1 MITDKAR
8 ALRRTIASALL
19 SCVAITVLLACEEP
33 VRRSASAPTKPTMP
47 TTTPPAQSNNCVPN
61 VAIHSTATGGK
72 IQGAIKDEVLYWAG
86 SRSNVECLPEAQQNQ
101 KQLNRVGS
109 THEGTPTYRV
119 IRVHRTI
126 GTRYY
131 MLKYL
136 NDIPVCIIDVT
147 GACDRMLSAL
157 GNYDIDDLPDEAP
170 ALDGSTTTSVP
181 RDYLFTLRSD
191 DFTVVGTT
199 PTAAA
204 IVDYKIDVT
213 AADVR
218 DGVITAQLQRSAS
231 EGTWE
236 PFPYTINGFV
246 PHTEPKR
253 AASLTLTY
261 QVSAGYVRL
270 IATAHLTG
278 AEMSRALILFNDF
291 KIRIRIVHYP
301 WTILCRHPWFPCSRK
316 GGTSPLDDHAGAAP
330 DP

>member
-1 MITDKAR
+1 MLTGSTTEPEAIESCRQHAR
-8 ALRRTIASALL
+8 RNADLPSDTSTSNHRYPVLHVEVSQRHTGMHHRRNRRLR
-19 SCVAITVLLACEEP
+19 
-33 VRRSASAPTKPTMP
+33 
-47 TTTPPAQSNNCVPN
+47 PN
-61 VAIHSTATGGK
+61 VIS
-72 IQGAIKDEVLYWAG
+72 I
-86 SRSNVECLPEAQQNQ
+86 R
-101 KQLNRVGS
+101 QL
-109 THEGTPTYRV
+109 
-119 IRVHRTI
+119 
-126 GTRYY
+126 
-131 MLKYL
+131 
-136 NDIPVCIIDVT
+136 
-147 GACDRMLSAL
+147 
-157 GNYDIDDLPDEAP
+157 YDIDDLPDEAP

-301 WTILCRHPWFPCSRK
+301 WTILCRHPWFPCSRH
-316 GGTSPLDDHAGAAP
+316 GGTSPLGDHAGAAP